1 MLTHL
6 KHNWLIIVIGIVVIF
21 VLLIISKDDA
31 DHLDANM
38 DTMAPVAENED
49 DTHNV
54 DQETGDSIVVVDV
67 KGEVHDP
74 GVYEV
79 SEADRI
85 HDVIE
90 MAGGFTDDADE
101 IPVNLAQKVYDELIV
116 YVPKKGDDVVSES
129 GQDES
134 GGVRINYA
142 TQEEIETLP
151 GIGPSKAETIL
162 QYREENGHF
171 QTVDDLLD
179 ISGIGE
185 KTLDNMKDEIQIP

>member
-85 HDVIE
+85 
-90 MAGGFTDDADE
+90 
-101 IPVNLAQKVYDELIV
+101 QKLHKHLDHELR
-116 YVPKKGDDVVSES
+116 SEEHTS
-129 GQDES
+129 E
-134 GGVRINYA
+134 
-142 TQEEIETLP
+142 
-151 GIGPSKAETIL
+151 L
-162 QYREENGHF
+162 QSRGHL
-171 QTVDDLLD
+171 VCRL
-179 ISGIGE
+179 
-185 KTLDNMKDEIQIP
+185 